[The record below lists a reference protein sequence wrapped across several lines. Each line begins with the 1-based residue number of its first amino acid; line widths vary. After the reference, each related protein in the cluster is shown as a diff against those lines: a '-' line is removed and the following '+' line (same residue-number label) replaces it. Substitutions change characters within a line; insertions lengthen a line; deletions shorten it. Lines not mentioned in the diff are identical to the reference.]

1 MIHPPEKDSLELHI
15 AASHPWWPLV
25 YGWLVGAM
33 RREGMPVVPHIVL
46 TAKVGDV
53 EQRFLL
59 AHGVDMVQTSEPEEA
74 VYTTRW
80 RMVNGDEDDSAR
92 G

>member
-1 MIHPPEKDSLELHI
+1 MIDPPESNSLELHL
-15 AASHPWWPLV
+15 AASHPWWPLIV
-25 YGWLVGAM
+25 TRLVEAM
-33 RREGMPVVPHIVL
+33 RLGGLPAFPHVEL
-46 TAKVGDV
+46 TAKIGDV

-59 AHGVDMVQTSEPEEA
+59 AHGVVMDRTSEPEGA

-80 RMVNGDEDDSAR
+80 RMVNGDVD